1 MTLPRLISTVLL
13 VAACTP
19 DPKSLGQGETG
30 DDASDATT
38 PVGSDGEPS
47 PDDGATSMVGT
58 AADSATSAATSVSGD
73 GATTEAGTEDT
84 GDPGSTSRGSS
95 GSGDAESSDTSA
107 AVCEIVESACEL
119 ADQSKTPPIDCG
131 DITTDD
137 PIDAWQ
143 AAHDCALAAAT
154 TDDAFKVIVDMQGID
169 SFPRRAFVGMEGR
182 AYQLMQLDQ
191 DFGGIVPGPTPV
203 NYRYCDE
210 VVATP
215 GCTPAV
221 GDICLT
227 CMGNLDGDVLCEP

>member
-1 MTLPRLISTVLL
+1 MTLPRLISSVLL
-13 VAACTP
+13 VCACTP

-38 PVGSDGEPS
+38 PVGSDGAPS

-58 AADSATSAATSVSGD
+58 SPATSMTGD
-73 GATTEAGTEDT
+73 GATTEVGTEDT
-84 GDPGSTSRGSS
+84 GDPGSTSNGSS
-95 GSGDAESSDTSA
+95 GSGDAESSDTSV

-131 DITTDD
+131 DITTGD
-137 PIDAWQ
+137 PLDAWQ

-169 SFPRRAFVGMEGR
+169 SLPRRAFVGMEGR

-191 DFGGIVPGPTPV
+191 DSGGIVPGPTPV

-215 GCTPAV
+215 GCTPSV